1 MRRGKFPNA
10 DGSGSTPTTGRA
22 PIQGGALLRRPA
34 RWRQHFHLTKGHPV
48 WQPPH
53 PTRPARPAL
62 PPWSA
67 PPSEWYDFLIYGTA
81 AALVLNSQFFP
92 NADPTVGT
100 LAAFATYA
108 VGFLA
113 RPLGGIVLGN
123 MGDKL
128 GRKKMLIFTIVLMGA
143 GHHPD
148 RRAAQLRAPSVWW
161 APILLILL
169 RLVAGLRGRRRIC
182 RRRSAFRRTRR
193 SEAPRPGRCLGADRF
208 RDGHLALD
216 RGVPDRHACC
226 PRPAF
231 QSWGWRVPFLLGAVL
246 LAVGYFI
253 RRSIDETE
261 AYENAVQAE
270 AAGIAQET
278 KIPVLE
284 SIRRE
289 SPELPR
295 RHRRSHGGE
304 RLRISVP
311 GVRRGI
317 RRQQPRSGAQYHPA
331 GGGDRVCDPGGV
343 HPDLGAPERSDRS
356 SARVRRGALLS
367 VLWLVPFFLL
377 LETLSTPLLILGFVV
392 GLGILY
398 PAMLAPQAAYF
409 AELFDTRTRLSGFAF
424 AREIG
429 SVLAGGFLPLIA
441 TALIA
446 AFGHWW
452 VIVVYLGILT
462 ALTLIA
468 LAYGPET
475 NGREIIEPG
484 TVNAPEPQS
493 TMTV

>member
-1 MRRGKFPNA
+1 MATKPPNQARRAGIA
-10 DGSGSTPTTGRA
+10 ALVGTT
-22 PIQGGALLRRPA
+22 L
-34 RWRQHFHLTKGHPV
+34 
-48 WQPPH
+48 
-53 PTRPARPAL
+53 
-62 PPWSA
+62 
-67 PPSEWYDFLIYGTA
+67 EWYDFLIYGTA

-123 MGDKL
+123 MGDKV
-128 GRKKMLIFTIVLMGA
+128 GRKKMLVFTIVLMGVA
-143 GHHPD
+143 TTLIGVLPNY
-148 RRAAQLRAPSVWW
+148 AAIGVW

-169 RLVAGLRGRRRIC
+169 RLLQGFGAGGEYAGAVVLSVEHGDQKRRGLAG
-182 RRRSAFRRTRR
+182 SW
-193 SEAPRPGRCLGADRF
+193 APVGFA
-208 RDGHLALD
+208 LATLLST
-216 RGVPDRHACC
+216 GVYQLATLLPDE
-226 PRPAF
+226 AF

-246 LAVGYFI
+246 LIVGYFI
-253 RRSIDETE
+253 RRNIDETE

-270 AAGIAQET
+270 AAGAVEET

-284 SIRRE
+284 SIRR
-289 SPELPR
+289 SPRNFMVVIGARMAENGFAYLFPVFAVGYAVNSMGVDRQTTLLAVVIASAVQVGFIPLWAHVSDLVGR
-295 RHRRSHGGE
+295 RP
-304 RLRISVP
+304 V
-311 GVRRGI
+311 
-317 RRQQPRSGAQYHPA
+317 YA
-331 GGGDRVCDPGGV
+331 G
-343 HPDLGAPERSDRS
+343 
-356 SARVRRGALLS
+356 GALLS
-367 VLWLVPFFLL
+367 VLWLVPFFLM

-462 ALTLIA
+462 ALTLVA

-475 NGREIIEPG
+475 NRRDIVDVADPSEQ
-484 TVNAPEPQS
+484 TS
-493 TMTV
+493 TAATSG

>member
-1 MRRGKFPNA
+1 MATKPPNQA
-10 DGSGSTPTTGRA
+10 RKAGIAALVGTT
-22 PIQGGALLRRPA
+22 L
-34 RWRQHFHLTKGHPV
+34 
-48 WQPPH
+48 
-53 PTRPARPAL
+53 
-62 PPWSA
+62 
-67 PPSEWYDFLIYGTA
+67 EWYDFLIYGTA

-123 MGDKL
+123 MGDKV
-128 GRKKMLIFTIVLMGA
+128 GRKKMLVFTIVLMGVA
-143 GHHPD
+143 TTLIGVLPNY
-148 RRAAQLRAPSVWW
+148 AAIGVW

-169 RLVAGLRGRRRIC
+169 RLLQGFGAGGEYAGAVVLSVEHGDQKRRGLAG
-182 RRRSAFRRTRR
+182 SW
-193 SEAPRPGRCLGADRF
+193 APVGFA
-208 RDGHLALD
+208 LATLLST
-216 RGVPDRHACC
+216 GVYQLASLLPDE
-226 PRPAF
+226 AF

-246 LAVGYFI
+246 LIVGYFI
-253 RRSIDETE
+253 RRNIDETE
-261 AYENAVQAE
+261 AYQNAVQAE
-270 AAGIAQET
+270 AAGAITET

-284 SIRRE
+284 SIRR
-289 SPELPR
+289 SPRNFMVVIGARMAENGFAYLFPVFAVGYAVNSMGVDRQTTLLAVVIASAVQVGFIPLWAHVSDLVGR
-295 RHRRSHGGE
+295 RP
-304 RLRISVP
+304 V
-311 GVRRGI
+311 
-317 RRQQPRSGAQYHPA
+317 YA
-331 GGGDRVCDPGGV
+331 G
-343 HPDLGAPERSDRS
+343 
-356 SARVRRGALLS
+356 GALLS
-367 VLWLVPFFLL
+367 VLWLVPFFLM

-462 ALTLIA
+462 ALTLVA

-475 NGREIIEPG
+475 NRKDIVDVADPSEQ
-484 TVNAPEPQS
+484 TS
-493 TMTV
+493 TAATSG

>member
-1 MRRGKFPNA
+1 MATAAPNQA
-10 DGSGSTPTTGRA
+10 RKAGIAALVGTT
-22 PIQGGALLRRPA
+22 L
-34 RWRQHFHLTKGHPV
+34 
-48 WQPPH
+48 
-53 PTRPARPAL
+53 
-62 PPWSA
+62 
-67 PPSEWYDFLIYGTA
+67 EWYDFLIYGTA

-113 RPLGGIVLGN
+113 RPLGGVVLGN
-123 MGDKL
+123 MGDKV
-128 GRKKMLIFTIVLMGA
+128 GRKKMLIFTIVLMGVA
-143 GHHPD
+143 TTLIGVLPNY
-148 RRAAQLRAPSVWW
+148 AAIGMW

-169 RLVAGLRGRRRIC
+169 RLLQGFGAGGEYAGAVVLSVEHGDQKRRGL
-182 RRRSAFRRTRR
+182 AGAW
-193 SEAPRPGRCLGADRF
+193 APTGFA
-208 RDGHLALD
+208 LATLLST
-216 RGVPDRHACC
+216 GVYQLATLLPED
-226 PRPAF
+226 AF
-231 QSWGWRVPFLLGAVL
+231 QSWGWRVPFLLGSVL
-246 LAVGYFI
+246 LIVGYFI
-253 RRSIDETE
+253 RRNIDETE

-270 AAGIAQET
+270 AAGVAQET

-284 SIRRE
+284 SIRR
-289 SPELPR
+289 SPRNFLVVIGARMAENGFAYLFPVFAV
-295 RHRRSHGGE
+295 GFAVNT
-304 RLRISVP
+304 L
-311 GVRRGI
+311 GV
-317 RRQQPRSGAQYHPA
+317 
-331 GGGDRVCDPGGV
+331 
-343 HPDLGAPERSDRS
+343 ERSTTLLAVVIASAVQLVFIPIWAHLSDRIG
-356 SARVRRGALLS
+356 RRPVYAGGALLS

-377 LETLSTPLLILGFVV
+377 LETLSAPLLTVGFVV
-392 GLGILY
+392 GLGIFY

-475 NGREIIEPG
+475 NRREIIEPG
-484 TVNAPEPQS
+484 AAKAVQPQS
-493 TMTV
+493 TPTA

>member
-1 MRRGKFPNA
+1 MATAAPNQA
-10 DGSGSTPTTGRA
+10 RKAGIAALVGTT
-22 PIQGGALLRRPA
+22 L
-34 RWRQHFHLTKGHPV
+34 
-48 WQPPH
+48 
-53 PTRPARPAL
+53 
-62 PPWSA
+62 
-67 PPSEWYDFLIYGTA
+67 EWYDFLIYGTA

-128 GRKKMLIFTIVLMGA
+128 GRKKMLIFTIVLMGVA
-143 GHHPD
+143 TTLIGVLPNYG
-148 RRAAQLRAPSVWW
+148 AIGVW

-169 RLVAGLRGRRRIC
+169 RLLQGFGAGGEYAGAVVLSVEHGDQSRRGL
-182 RRRSAFRRTRR
+182 AGAW
-193 SEAPRPGRCLGADRF
+193 APTGFA
-208 RDGHLALD
+208 LATLLST
-216 RGVPDRHACC
+216 GVYQLATLLPED
-226 PRPAF
+226 AF

-284 SIRRE
+284 SIRR
-289 SPELPR
+289 SPRNFLVVIGARMAENGFAYLFPVFAVGFAVNNLGVD
-295 RHRRSHGGE
+295 RSTTLLAVVIASAIQVVFIPIWAH
-304 RLRISVP
+304 L
-311 GVRRGI
+311 
-317 RRQQPRSGAQYHPA
+317 
-331 GGGDRVCDPGGV
+331 
-343 HPDLGAPERSDRS
+343 SDRIG
-356 SARVRRGALLS
+356 RRPVYAGGALLS

-377 LETLSTPLLILGFVV
+377 LETLSAPLLIAGFVV

-452 VIVVYLGILT
+452 VIVVYLGVLT
-462 ALTLIA
+462 ALTLVA

-475 NGREIIEPG
+475 NRREIIEAG
-484 TVNAPEPQS
+484 AAGAPKPQS
-493 TMTV
+493 TTAAT